1 MKYLR
6 PKILL
11 PAILIAAAVA
21 IIAPSVRAGGPL
33 LTFNGQPTL
42 WARGEVRGGA
52 LNSATVDAAG
62 RVLYRVD
69 TGMLGT
75 LTEAQAT
82 AIVDHIF
89 DLYTGIP
96 TASIEFVNAGRI
108 IDPTTGQAVD
118 VNGSNVG
125 RFLSTGNPTFQN
137 PIIFDS
143 DGAITGDP
151 LVLGFFGFLQ
161 IDDPSN
167 TLREG
172 VVVIN
177 GRALSAPANLSATS
191 LLGVFTHEFGHF
203 AGPLDHAQ
211 INGHFADRFARSSLQ
226 PLPPGFTQ
234 AQAYDLFG
242 PFTETLYP
250 FIFDAPAGS
259 MLGAQ
264 FPDSGFFIATLDLD
278 TQNALS
284 ALYPTPDF
292 AATTGSIEGRVIVRT
307 PSGDIPVPGINVVAR
322 RIDQGAYPPAAGTQ
336 AFTVPPALDA
346 FGVPETPQP
355 QAATDPLATVSSAVT
370 SVNFGEGRYR
380 IDGLPPGNYL
390 VEIQQI
396 NPDALDG
403 SGIGPLARGEQY
415 ILPVQENFSGPRE
428 SGLAGDTAT
437 DFEPVAVAAGQV
449 TTGIDIILNG
459 FSDAPLMA
467 FTESGGN
474 HKKAKATR
482 IGLLSDV
489 TGAAASTDSGKLKMD
504 LGNAGTDKIED
515 LYRFTVT
522 NSTRVYIFLDPTSG
536 TGDLDLY
543 LFLSGVNK
551 KKSNLNDPNLIGA
564 SLGLTA
570 KEQISMQFSL
580 APGDYFIGVS
590 AFEGNANYRL
600 RVITVQ

>member
-1 MKYLR
+1 MKS
-6 PKILL
+6 KLL
-11 PAILIAAAVA
+11 IPALLIAVAA
-21 IIAPSVRAGGPL
+21 IAPSVKAGGPL
-33 LTFNGQPTL
+33 LLFNGQPTL
-42 WARGEVRGGA
+42 WARGEVRGGP

-62 RVLYRVD
+62 RVLYHVD
-69 TGMLGT
+69 SGSLGI
-75 LTEAQAT
+75 LSEAQAT

-89 DLYTGIP
+89 DLYTDIP

-108 IDPTTGQAVD
+108 IDPTSGQAVD
-118 VNGSNVG
+118 INGSNVG
-125 RFLSTGNPTFQN
+125 RFLNRNNPTFQN

-143 DGAITGDP
+143 DGSITGDP
-151 LVLGFFGFLQ
+151 LVLGFFTFLNF
-161 IDDPSN
+161 DDPSN

-177 GRALSAPANLSATS
+177 GRALSPPANLTPAS

-242 PFTETLYP
+242 PFTETVYP

-259 MLGAQ
+259 QLGAQ

-278 TQNALS
+278 TTNALS
-284 ALYPTPDF
+284 ALYPTPGF
-292 AATTGSIEGRVIVRT
+292 AANTGSIEGRVVVKT

-322 RIDQGAYPPAAGTQ
+322 RIDQGVYPPPPGTQ
-336 AFTVPPALDA
+336 AFTTPPVLDA
-346 FGVPETPQP
+346 FGIPEPPQP

-396 NPDALDG
+396 NPDAVGG
-403 SGIGPLARGEQY
+403 SSIGPLDEQF

-428 SGLAGDTAT
+428 SGLIGDTPT
-437 DFEPVAVAAGQV
+437 DFEMVAVAAGQV
-449 TTGIDIILNG
+449 TPNVDIILNG
-459 FSDAPLMA
+459 FSADPLVA
-467 FTESGGN
+467 VNESEPN
-474 HKKAKATR
+474 HKKNKADR
-482 IGLLSDV
+482 ISLLADV
-489 TGAAASTDSGKLKMD
+489 TAGAAMTDSSVLKMD
-504 LGNAGTDKIED
+504 LGGGFTDGIED

-551 KKSNLNDPNLIGA
+551 KRSNLRDPNLIGA

-570 KEQISMQFSL
+570 KEQISMQFAL
-580 APGDYFIGVS
+580 APGDYIIGVS

>member
-6 PKILL
+6 VKILL
-11 PAILIAAAVA
+11 PAILIALAA
-21 IIAPSVRAGGPL
+21 IIIPAVKAGGPL
-33 LTFNGQPTL
+33 LLLDGQPTL
-42 WARGEVRGGA
+42 WARSEVRGGA

-69 TGMLGT
+69 KGTLGT
-75 LTEAQAT
+75 LSEADAT
-82 AIVDHIF
+82 AIVDRIF
-89 DLYTGIP
+89 NLYTDIP
-96 TASIEFVNAGRI
+96 FASIEFVNAGRI
-108 IDPTTGQAVD
+108 IDPTTGMEVD

-125 RFLSTGNPTFQN
+125 RFLSPSTPTFQN

-143 DGAITGDP
+143 DGTITRDP
-151 LVLGFFGFLQ
+151 LVLGFFTFLQ

-172 VVVIN
+172 AVVIN
-177 GRALSAPANLSATS
+177 GRSLSPPASLSTTS

-203 AGPLDHAQ
+203 AGPLDHSQ

-242 PFTETLYP
+242 PFTETVYP

-259 MLGAQ
+259 QLGAQ

-292 AATTGSIEGRVIVRT
+292 ATNTGTIEGRVIVGAS
-307 PSGDIPVPGINVVAR
+307 SGDIPVPGINVVAR
-322 RIDQGAYPPAAGTQ
+322 RIDQGAYPPAAGTP
-336 AFTVPPALDA
+336 AFTVPPLLDA

-355 QAATDPLATVSSAVT
+355 QTVTDPLATAVSAVT

-380 IDGLPPGNYL
+380 IQGLPPGNYL

-396 NPDALDG
+396 NPDATGG
-403 SGIGPLARGEQY
+403 SSIGQLNEQY
-415 ILPVQENFSGPRE
+415 ILPVQEFYSGPRE
-428 SGLAGDTAT
+428 SGAASDAAT

-459 FSDAPLMA
+459 FSTAPLVA
-467 FTESGGN
+467 VAESEPN
-474 HKKAKATR
+474 HKTNKADR
-482 IGLLSDV
+482 IGILADV
-489 TGAAASTDSGKLKMD
+489 TGGADSTDSSVLKMD
-504 LGNAGTDKIED
+504 LGGGFTDKIED
-515 LYRFTVT
+515 LYKFTVT
-522 NSTRVYIFLDPTSG
+522 SSTRVYIFLDATSG
-536 TGDLDLY
+536 AGDLDLY
-543 LFLSGVNK
+543 LFLSSVNK

-564 SLGLTA
+564 SLGLTG
-570 KEQISMQFSL
+570 KEQISMPFSL
-580 APGDYFIGVS
+580 PPGDYIIGIS